1 MKKQHIVIVGG
12 GFAGVNLARE
22 FGNKDGFEVTLV
34 DQNNYHFFP
43 PLIYQVGTAFIDS
56 SNICYPFRKI
66 FHHKKNL
73 HFHYGTLKQII
84 PTQNQIITSSGSLY
98 YDKLVLAMGTESNY
112 FGMKDIEAN
121 AIPLKNIDDAQHLR
135 NHLLSSMEKATLT
148 NDPEEKIKFLTIVIA
163 GGGPTGVELAGM
175 IAYLA
180 KHIGVKDFPELSGIR
195 GDKPLIYL
203 VDKAPALLSP
213 MSKKSQEEALKTL
226 ERLGVR
232 VILDVGVN
240 GYEDGKVL
248 FSDGSFLKTN
258 NLIWTSGVIAREAPG
273 LPEGSTGR
281 GRRILVDEY
290 NKVIGTDNIYAIGDI
305 CLLSGD
311 PGFEGGH
318 PQLAQVAI
326 QQGQLLAKNLLNEAK
341 GTTDWKMFR
350 YNDKGSMA
358 IITKY
363 KAVVDLPKAFF
374 KGFIAWIMW
383 LFIHIIPIVSFGNK
397 FRLAINWIS
406 SFITN
411 DPNLRLIFRNQE
423 KK

>member
-1 MKKQHIVIVGG
+1 MQKQRIVIVGG

-22 FGNKDGFEVTLV
+22 LGNKNEFEVTLV

-43 PLIYQVGTAFIDS
+43 PLIYQVATGFIDS

-66 FHHKKNL
+66 FHYKKNL
-73 HFHYGTLKQII
+73 RFHYGELKNIH
-84 PTQNQIITSSGSLY
+84 PEQNLITTSSGTLQ

-112 FGMKDIEAN
+112 FGMKNIEKN
-121 AIPLKNIDDAQHLR
+121 AFPLKNIDDAQHLR
-135 NHLLSSMEKATLT
+135 NHLLNSMEKATLS
-148 NDPEEKIKFLTIVIA
+148 NDPEEKLKYLTIVIA

-175 IAYLA
+175 IAYLS
-180 KHIGVKDFPELSGIR
+180 KHIGAKDFPELSGIR

-203 VDKAPALLSP
+203 VDKAPTLLSP
-213 MSKKSQEEALKTL
+213 MSKKSQDEAFKAL
-226 ERLGVR
+226 ENLGVQVLLDLGVNEYENGT
-232 VILDVGVN
+232 VIL
-240 GYEDGKVL
+240 
-248 FSDGSFLKTN
+248 SDGSQLKTN

-273 LPEGSTGR
+273 LPDGSTGR
-281 GRRILVDEY
+281 ARRILVDEY
-290 NKVIGTDNIYAIGDI
+290 NKVNNTDNIYAIGDI

-311 PGFEGGH
+311 PDFEGGH

-326 QQGQLLAKNLLNEAK
+326 QQGKLLAKNLIKESK
-341 GTTDWKMFR
+341 GSSTWERFR

-374 KGFIAWIMW
+374 KGFIAWVMW